1 MFPEQFFKY
10 DSSKTNTR
18 IILPLAA
25 KKHLLQ
31 PVWKNLSTDRG
42 ITVALF
48 LFFISTTFSMWII
61 FHSSVVSFSSPF
73 FPFIFPTQ
81 LSFLFVNRTIQKREL
96 PITVERQEGKEWIES
111 REFEL
116 FPFMKLALGLCSFW
130 SSLCKAHDCLFGSL
144 CLPTNFSSPVW
155 KYHHSSNPRVW
166 FAYSAESGLTKFGR
180 ITFLVLILFLIAAPL
195 AFLWLQSSWHNYENV
210 TPYCFAVSD

>member
-42 ITVALF
+42 ITVTLF
-48 LFFISTTFSMWII
+48 YFSSAPPFQCELFSIPRWSAFLPLFFLSYSPP
-61 FHSSVVSFSSPF
+61 SFP
-73 FPFIFPTQ
+73 
-81 LSFLFVNRTIQKREL
+81 SFLLTERYKKKEL

-155 KYHHSSNPRVW
+155 KHHHSSNPRVW

-180 ITFLVLILFLIAAPL
+180 ITFLVLILFLIAVPL